1 MKERRKIDLFGA
13 VTMLVIS
20 MAAFYL
26 KNSVG
31 AEMTGLPLESFVYI
45 GIGIFILGLI
55 YTIMETKMQLPYFY
69 GRSQSGGSNANSFVV
84 MGIGAGF
91 IGSSIASEVVI
102 TLVLIAVAVA
112 IRMFIDKRYKEK
124 NEIRSKNWNKK
135 YVVIFGKVPIE

>member
-13 VTMLVIS
+13 ITMLVIS

-31 AEMTGLPLESFVYI
+31 AEITGLPLESFVYFVYI

-84 MGIGAGF
+84 MGIGAGL
-91 IGSSIASEVVI
+91 IGSSIASAVVI
-102 TLVLIAVAVA
+102 TLVLIAVAVS
-112 IRMFIDKRYKEK
+112 IRMFMDKRYKEK
-124 NEIRSKNWNKK
+124 NEI
-135 YVVIFGKVPIE
+135 E

>member
-31 AEMTGLPLESFVYI
+31 AEMTGLPLESFVYV

-84 MGIGAGF
+84 MGIGAGL
-91 IGSSIASEVVI
+91 IGSSIASAVVI
-102 TLVLIAVAVA
+102 TFVLIAVAVA
-112 IRMFIDKRYKEK
+112 IRMFMDRRYKEK
-124 NEIRSKNWNKK
+124 NEIRSKNWNKNVLLYFEK
-135 YVVIFGKVPIE
+135 YL

>member
-20 MAAFYL
+20 MAVFYL

-84 MGIGAGF
+84 MGIGAGL
-91 IGSSIASEVVI
+91 IGSSIASAVVI
-102 TLVLIAVAVA
+102 TFVLIAVAVA
-112 IRMFIDKRYKEK
+112 IRMFMDKRYKEK
-124 NEIRSKNWNKK
+124 NEI
-135 YVVIFGKVPIE
+135 E

>member
-13 VTMLVIS
+13 MTMLVIS

-84 MGIGAGF
+84 MGIGVGL
-91 IGSSIASEVVI
+91 IGSSIASAVVI
-102 TLVLIAVAVA
+102 TLVLIAVAIA
-112 IRMFIDKRYKEK
+112 IRMFMDKRYKEK
-124 NEIRSKNWNKK
+124 NEI
-135 YVVIFGKVPIE
+135 E

>member
-20 MAAFYL
+20 MVAFYL

-31 AEMTGLPLESFVYI
+31 AEMAGLPVKSFVYI
-45 GIGIFILGLI
+45 GIGIFVLGLI

-84 MGIGAGF
+84 MGIGAGL
-91 IGSSIASEVVI
+91 IGSSIASEVAI
-102 TLVLIAVAVA
+102 TLVLIAVAIAV
-112 IRMFIDKRYKEK
+112 RMFMDKRYKEK
-124 NEIRSKNWNKK
+124 NEI
-135 YVVIFGKVPIE
+135 E

>member
-31 AEMTGLPLESFVYI
+31 AEMIGLPLESFVYI

-84 MGIGAGF
+84 MGIGSGL

-102 TLVLIAVAVA
+102 TFVLIAVAIA
-112 IRMFIDKRYKEK
+112 IRMFMDKRYKEK
-124 NEIRSKNWNKK
+124 NEI
-135 YVVIFGKVPIE
+135 E

>member
-13 VTMLVIS
+13 MTMLVIS
-20 MAAFYL
+20 MVAFYL
-26 KNSVG
+26 KNKLGV
-31 AEMTGLPLESFVYI
+31 EMTGLSLQSFVYI
-45 GIGIFILGLI
+45 GIGLFILGLI

-102 TLVLIAVAVA
+102 TLVLIAVAIA
-112 IRMFIDKRYKEK
+112 IRMFMDKRYKEK
-124 NEIRSKNWNKK
+124 NKIRSKN
-135 YVVIFGKVPIE
+135 

>member
-13 VTMLVIS
+13 ITMLVIS
-20 MAAFYL
+20 MTAFYL
-26 KNSVG
+26 KNSVV

-84 MGIGAGF
+84 MGIGAGL
-91 IGSSIASEVVI
+91 IGSSIASAVVI
-102 TLVLIAVAVA
+102 TLVLIAVAVS
-112 IRMFIDKRYKEK
+112 IRMFMDKRYKEK
-124 NEIRSKNWNKK
+124 NEI
-135 YVVIFGKVPIE
+135 E

>member
-31 AEMTGLPLESFVYI
+31 AEMIGLPLESFVYV

-84 MGIGAGF
+84 MGIGAGL

-112 IRMFIDKRYKEK
+112 IRMFMDKRYKEK
-124 NEIRSKNWNKK
+124 NEI
-135 YVVIFGKVPIE
+135 E

>member
-13 VTMLVIS
+13 ITMLVIS

-31 AEMTGLPLESFVYI
+31 AEMTGLPLESFVYV

-84 MGIGAGF
+84 MGIGAGL
-91 IGSSIASEVVI
+91 IGSSIASAVVI
-102 TLVLIAVAVA
+102 TLVLIAVAVS
-112 IRMFIDKRYKEK
+112 IRMFMDKRYKEK
-124 NEIRSKNWNKK
+124 NEI
-135 YVVIFGKVPIE
+135 E

>member
-26 KNSVG
+26 KNKLGV
-31 AEMTGLPLESFVYI
+31 EMTGLSLQSFVYI
-45 GIGIFILGLI
+45 GIGLFILGLI

-102 TLVLIAVAVA
+102 TLVLIAVAIA
-112 IRMFIDKRYKEK
+112 IRMFMDKRYKEK
-124 NEIRSKNWNKK
+124 NK
-135 YVVIFGKVPIE
+135 IE

>member
-13 VTMLVIS
+13 ITMLVIS

-84 MGIGAGF
+84 MGIGAGL
-91 IGSSIASEVVI
+91 IGSSIASAVVI

-112 IRMFIDKRYKEK
+112 IRMFMDKRYKEK
-124 NEIRSKNWNKK
+124 NEI
-135 YVVIFGKVPIE
+135 E

>member
-13 VTMLVIS
+13 ITMMVIS
-20 MAAFYL
+20 MVAFYL

-31 AEMTGLPLESFVYI
+31 AEMIGLPLESFVYI

-84 MGIGAGF
+84 MGVGAGL

-102 TLVLIAVAVA
+102 TIVLIAVAVA
-112 IRMFIDKRYKEK
+112 IRMFMDKRYKEK
-124 NEIRSKNWNKK
+124 NEI
-135 YVVIFGKVPIE
+135 E

>member
-31 AEMTGLPLESFVYI
+31 AEMIGLPLESFVYI

-84 MGIGAGF
+84 MGIGAGL
-91 IGSSIASEVVI
+91 IGSSIASAVVI

-112 IRMFIDKRYKEK
+112 IRMFMDKRYKEK
-124 NEIRSKNWNKK
+124 NEI
-135 YVVIFGKVPIE
+135 E

>member
-1 MKERRKIDLFGA
+1 MKERRKIDLLGA

-20 MAAFYL
+20 MAVFYL

-31 AEMTGLPLESFVYI
+31 AEMIGLPLESFVYV

-84 MGIGAGF
+84 MGIGAGL
-91 IGSSIASEVVI
+91 IGSSIASAVVI

-112 IRMFIDKRYKEK
+112 IRMFMDKRYKEK
-124 NEIRSKNWNKK
+124 NEI
-135 YVVIFGKVPIE
+135 E

>member
-31 AEMTGLPLESFVYI
+31 AEMTGLPLESFVYV

-69 GRSQSGGSNANSFVV
+69 GRSQNGGSNANSFVV
-84 MGIGAGF
+84 MGIGVGL
-91 IGSSIASEVVI
+91 IGSSIASAVVI

-112 IRMFIDKRYKEK
+112 IRMFMDKRYKEK
-124 NEIRSKNWNKK
+124 NK
-135 YVVIFGKVPIE
+135 IE

>member
-20 MAAFYL
+20 MVAFYL

-31 AEMTGLPLESFVYI
+31 AEMIGLPLESFVYV

-84 MGIGAGF
+84 MGIGAGL
-91 IGSSIASEVVI
+91 IGSSIASAVVI
-102 TLVLIAVAVA
+102 TLVLIAVAIA
-112 IRMFIDKRYKEK
+112 IRMFMDKRYKEK
-124 NEIRSKNWNKK
+124 NEI
-135 YVVIFGKVPIE
+135 E

>member
-31 AEMTGLPLESFVYI
+31 AEMIGLPLESFVYV

-112 IRMFIDKRYKEK
+112 IRMFMDKRYKEK
-124 NEIRSKNWNKK
+124 NEI
-135 YVVIFGKVPIE
+135 E

>member
-13 VTMLVIS
+13 ITMLVIS

-31 AEMTGLPLESFVYI
+31 AEITGLPLESFVYI

-112 IRMFIDKRYKEK
+112 IRMFMDKRYKEK
-124 NEIRSKNWNKK
+124 NEI
-135 YVVIFGKVPIE
+135 E

>member
-13 VTMLVIS
+13 ITMLVIS

-31 AEMTGLPLESFVYI
+31 TEMTELPLESFVYV

-84 MGIGAGF
+84 MGIGAGL
-91 IGSSIASEVVI
+91 IGSSIASAVVI
-102 TLVLIAVAVA
+102 TLVLIAVAIA
-112 IRMFIDKRYKEK
+112 IRIFMDKRYKEK
-124 NEIRSKNWNKK
+124 N
-135 YVVIFGKVPIE
+135 GIE

>member
-31 AEMTGLPLESFVYI
+31 AEMIGLPLESFVYI

-84 MGIGAGF
+84 MGIGAGL
-91 IGSSIASEVVI
+91 IGSSIASAVVI
-102 TLVLIAVAVA
+102 TLVLIAVAVS
-112 IRMFIDKRYKEK
+112 IRMFMDKRYKEK
-124 NEIRSKNWNKK
+124 NEI
-135 YVVIFGKVPIE
+135 E

>member
-26 KNSVG
+26 KNKLGV
-31 AEMTGLPLESFVYI
+31 EMTGLPLESFVYI

-84 MGIGAGF
+84 MGIGAGL
-91 IGSSIASEVVI
+91 IGSSIASAVVI

-112 IRMFIDKRYKEK
+112 IRMFMDKRYKEK
-124 NEIRSKNWNKK
+124 NEI
-135 YVVIFGKVPIE
+135 E

>member
-31 AEMTGLPLESFVYI
+31 AEMIGLPLESFVYI
-45 GIGIFILGLI
+45 GIGLFILGLI

-69 GRSQSGGSNANSFVV
+69 GKCQSGGSNANSFVV
-84 MGIGAGF
+84 MGIGAGL

-102 TLVLIAVAVA
+102 TIVLIAVAIA
-112 IRMFIDKRYKEK
+112 IRMFMDKRYKEK
-124 NEIRSKNWNKK
+124 NEI
-135 YVVIFGKVPIE
+135 E

>member
-13 VTMLVIS
+13 ITMLVIS

-31 AEMTGLPLESFVYI
+31 AEITGLPLESFVYFVYI

-84 MGIGAGF
+84 MGIGAGL
-91 IGSSIASEVVI
+91 IGSSIASAVVI

-112 IRMFIDKRYKEK
+112 IRMFMDKRYKEK
-124 NEIRSKNWNKK
+124 NEI
-135 YVVIFGKVPIE
+135 E

>member
-13 VTMLVIS
+13 ITMLVIS

-31 AEMTGLPLESFVYI
+31 AEITGLPLESFVYI

-84 MGIGAGF
+84 MGIGAGL

-112 IRMFIDKRYKEK
+112 IRMFMDKRYKEK
-124 NEIRSKNWNKK
+124 NK
-135 YVVIFGKVPIE
+135 IE

>member
-84 MGIGAGF
+84 MGIGVGL
-91 IGSSIASEVVI
+91 IGSSIASAVVI
-102 TLVLIAVAVA
+102 TLVLIAVAIA
-112 IRMFIDKRYKEK
+112 IRMFMDKRYKEK
-124 NEIRSKNWNKK
+124 NK
-135 YVVIFGKVPIE
+135 IE

>member
-31 AEMTGLPLESFVYI
+31 AEMIGLPLESFVYV

-84 MGIGAGF
+84 MGIGAGL

-102 TLVLIAVAVA
+102 TLVLIAVAIA
-112 IRMFIDKRYKEK
+112 IRMFMDKKYKEK
-124 NEIRSKNWNKK
+124 NGIKQ
-135 YVVIFGKVPIE
+135 

>member
-13 VTMLVIS
+13 ITMLVIS

-31 AEMTGLPLESFVYI
+31 AEMIGLPLESFVYI

-84 MGIGAGF
+84 MGIGAGL
-91 IGSSIASEVVI
+91 IGSSIASAVVI
-102 TLVLIAVAVA
+102 TLVLIAVAVS
-112 IRMFIDKRYKEK
+112 IRMFMDKRYKEK
-124 NEIRSKNWNKK
+124 NEI
-135 YVVIFGKVPIE
+135 E

>member
-31 AEMTGLPLESFVYI
+31 AEMIGLPLESFVYV

-84 MGIGAGF
+84 MGIGAGL
-91 IGSSIASEVVI
+91 IGSSIASAVVI
-102 TLVLIAVAVA
+102 TLVLIAVAIA
-112 IRMFIDKRYKEK
+112 IRMFMDKRYKEK
-124 NEIRSKNWNKK
+124 NGIKQ
-135 YVVIFGKVPIE
+135 

>member
-84 MGIGAGF
+84 MGIGVGL

-112 IRMFIDKRYKEK
+112 IRMFMDKRYKEK
-124 NEIRSKNWNKK
+124 NEI
-135 YVVIFGKVPIE
+135 E

>member
-102 TLVLIAVAVA
+102 TLVLIAVAIA
-112 IRMFIDKRYKEK
+112 IRMFMDKRYKEK
-124 NEIRSKNWNKK
+124 NK
-135 YVVIFGKVPIE
+135 IE

>member
-13 VTMLVIS
+13 ITMLVIS

-31 AEMTGLPLESFVYI
+31 AEMIGLPLESFVYV

-84 MGIGAGF
+84 MGIGAGL
-91 IGSSIASEVVI
+91 IGSSIASAVVI
-102 TLVLIAVAVA
+102 TLVLIAVAVS
-112 IRMFIDKRYKEK
+112 IRMFMDKRYKEK
-124 NEIRSKNWNKK
+124 NE
-135 YVVIFGKVPIE
+135 VE

>member
-20 MAAFYL
+20 MVAFYL

-31 AEMTGLPLESFVYI
+31 AEMAGLPLKSFVYI
-45 GIGIFILGLI
+45 GIGIFVLGLI

-84 MGIGAGF
+84 MGIGAGL
-91 IGSSIASEVVI
+91 IGSSIASEVVL
-102 TLVLIAVAVA
+102 TLVLIAVAIGV
-112 IRMFIDKRYKEK
+112 RMFMDKRYKEK
-124 NEIRSKNWNKK
+124 NEI
-135 YVVIFGKVPIE
+135 E